1 SLMQENIGYAAAA
14 EIPCVIVDVQ
24 RGGPSTGL
32 PTVPSQGDVMQ
43 ARWGTHGDHPII
55 ALCPTSVAE
64 TFFLTVEA
72 FNFSEKYR
80 SPVILLMDEVI
91 SHMREAFD
99 PEGAL
104 PVEVID
110 RMQTDVPPEWYFPYD
125 ETREVPPLVSFGRG
139 FRYHIT
145 GLMHDRAG
153 FPTYRRDEILPWW
166 QRVFAK
172 INDHLDQ
179 LVLYSTDGVTDART
193 VILAYGSTA
202 RAAAH
207 AVRLARARRYK
218 VGLVILKTLWPF
230 HESLVQALTASAQRV
245 IVPEMNLGQ
254 LVLEVE
260 RVLGQPKVRRVNRVD
275 GELISPRQ
283 ILEAIEGR

>member
-1 SLMQENIGYAAAA
+1 
-14 EIPCVIVDVQ
+14 
-24 RGGPSTGL
+24 
-32 PTVPSQGDVMQ
+32 
-43 ARWGTHGDHPII
+43 
-55 ALCPTSVAE
+55 VAD

-91 SHMREAFD
+91 AHMREAFD
-99 PEGAL
+99 PEGCP

-172 INDHLDQ
+172 LNDHLDQ
-179 LVLYSTDGVTDART
+179 LVLYDTDGVQDART
-193 VILAYGSTA
+193 VVVAYGSTA

-207 AVRLARARRYK
+207 AIKLARARRYK
-218 VGLVILKTLWPF
+218 VGLVTLKTLWPF
-230 HESLVQALTASAQRV
+230 HESLLQELTASAQRV

-254 LVLEVE
+254 LVLEAE
-260 RVLGQPKVRRVNRVD
+260 RVLGRHKVRRVNRVD